1 MNVICF
7 HEKFT
12 KVRTKFSRRL
22 FSSSIE
28 VSQLFLG
35 EQSYIPTNKIWE
47 VWLALGDLATDFRS
61 RGVKPY
67 DHYLLVP
74 RGQLFE
80 NSKSDFPFISDRV
93 RPSLRIK
100 RNNAS

>member
-47 VWLALGDLATDFRS
+47 VWLALGDLATDFRT

-67 DHYLLVP
+67 DHCLLA
-74 RGQLFE
+74 
-80 NSKSDFPFISDRV
+80 SA
-93 RPSLRIK
+93 RPTFRKFLIGFSV
-100 RNNAS
+100 SF

>member
-1 MNVICF
+1 MLFISTKSCKMKVS
-7 HEKFT
+7 FT

-28 VSQLFLG
+28 VSQSFLG

-47 VWLALGDLATDFRS
+47 VWLALGDLATDFRT

-67 DHYLLVP
+67 DHCLLASARP
-74 RGQLFE
+74 TFRKFE
-80 NSKSDFPFISDRV
+80 LGAKTKMIV
-93 RPSLRIK
+93 Y
-100 RNNAS
+100 